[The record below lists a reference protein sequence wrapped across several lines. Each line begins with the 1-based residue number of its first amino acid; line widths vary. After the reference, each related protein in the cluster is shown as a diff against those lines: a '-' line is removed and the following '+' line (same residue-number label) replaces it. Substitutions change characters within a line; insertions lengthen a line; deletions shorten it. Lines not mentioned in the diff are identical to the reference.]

1 MMIEVEKEKVVL
13 KLKTEI
19 SHTWIR
25 NQRLMC
31 LTLYHPFL
39 HESPTTFTPFFTKI
53 VSSLALSFTLCS
65 NPAILF
71 LLLFAF

>member
-1 MMIEVEKEKVVL
+1 
-13 KLKTEI
+13 
-19 SHTWIR
+19 
-25 NQRLMC
+25 MC

-71 LLLFAF
+71 LLVFAFHREKHRRKVLERERERDVWVLRVFGGS